1 MNLSSPQL
9 SSTCTDS
16 LDIPWR
22 PQPCLSLASAPS
34 FTDFAPNLPLASPHR
49 TSPQVGGYLWVSFR
63 GDEGYSGA
71 IHKHF
76 QNKVYVHLARRH
88 VSETY
93 GQGTEMWAKL
103 GQGEAYTLPS
113 VAGPLSG
120 KTVYVCSIGAHSSAV
135 VVTDGDATAAVG
147 QCSQPRPS
155 PPPPLPPFAPPPPS
169 SPPPGEGLEDSKYV
183 AYYGVWKGADTS
195 SRYSGGRAC
204 FTKCDED
211 PTCLGVQILANY
223 RSQCYK
229 ISSTPEG
236 LGEGMSMDDA
246 KAKGSAWS
254 VFMKNAR
261 YVAPSPSPPPN
272 SPPPPPP
279 PSPGVGLED
288 SKCNRAGTQTQRA
301 GLVPGSVLPPCSLRA
316 PSCR

>member
-1 MNLSSPQL
+1 VE
-9 SSTCTDS
+9 CVHEKCS
-16 LDIPWR
+16 LR
-22 PQPCLSLASAPS
+22 GY
-34 FTDFAPNLPLASPHR
+34 
-49 TSPQVGGYLWVSFR
+49 TS
-63 GDEGYSGA
+63 
-71 IHKHF
+71 
-76 QNKVYVHLARRH
+76 
-88 VSETY
+88 
-93 GQGTEMWAKL
+93 
-103 GQGEAYTLPS
+103 
-113 VAGPLSG
+113 
-120 KTVYVCSIGAHSSAV
+120 
-135 VVTDGDATAAVG
+135 
-147 QCSQPRPS
+147 PS
-155 PPPPLPPFAPPPPS
+155 PPPPPNPPPPPPPPS
-169 SPPPGEGLEDSKYV
+169 PGVGLEDSKYV

-195 SRYSGGRAC
+195 SQYSGGRAC
-204 FTKCDED
+204 FTKCDKD

-229 ISSTPEG
+229 ISSTPGG
-236 LGEGMSMDDA
+236 LGEGISMDDA